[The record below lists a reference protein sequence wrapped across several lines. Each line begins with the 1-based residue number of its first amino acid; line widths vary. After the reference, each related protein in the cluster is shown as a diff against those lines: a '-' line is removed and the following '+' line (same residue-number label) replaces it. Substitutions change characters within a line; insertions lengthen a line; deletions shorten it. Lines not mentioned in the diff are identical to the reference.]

1 MFQQNEL
8 LPPAEQW
15 QKQGTNVVAVMA
27 DGRKIRQVD
36 ENKCEVSLYKGNP
49 ANDAQIG
56 EEIGRLRRNYT
67 QMKPDFFAELANE
80 LMADKWPAERIK
92 DAVNHVIRTKPGGFI
107 SIADIF
113 TFDKPMKLYTHK
125 GYQWLVNNQRA
136 TDVDS
141 CGPKSDFGKITI
153 EGKVFFYLK
162 KDLPIKK

>member
-1 MFQQNEL
+1 MYQQNEL

-15 QKQGTNVVAVMA
+15 QKHGINVVAVMA

-80 LMADKWPAERIK
+80 LMADRWPAERIR

-113 TFDKPMKLYTHK
+113 NFDKPMKLYTHK

-136 TDVDS
+136 TDADS